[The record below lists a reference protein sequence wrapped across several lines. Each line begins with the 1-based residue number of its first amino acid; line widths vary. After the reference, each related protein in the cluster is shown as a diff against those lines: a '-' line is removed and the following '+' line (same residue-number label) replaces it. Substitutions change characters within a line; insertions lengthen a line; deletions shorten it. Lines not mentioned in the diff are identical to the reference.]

1 MADHIVRTTH
11 IQHLIENGL
20 RIAKAVDG
28 AEQRVRL
35 GKTPGHWSDLSQ
47 EDVHT
52 IDALEKAA
60 ADLRHAAEEL
70 TAERLSL
77 LGWPQT

>member
-1 MADHIVRTTH
+1 MAEYTVRTTH

-20 RIAKAVDG
+20 RLARVADGQQATVEVDG
-28 AEQRVRL
+28 ADWF
-35 GKTPGHWSDLSQ
+35 TT
-47 EDVHT
+47 DV
-52 IDALEKAA
+52 LEKAA

-77 LGWPQT
+77 LGWRQV